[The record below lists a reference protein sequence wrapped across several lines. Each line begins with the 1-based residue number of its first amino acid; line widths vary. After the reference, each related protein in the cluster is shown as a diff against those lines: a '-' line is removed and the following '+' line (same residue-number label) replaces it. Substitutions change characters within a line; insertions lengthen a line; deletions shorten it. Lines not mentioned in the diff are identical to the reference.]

1 LQCLCNI
8 HIPDEKRYDLFTTKE
23 PSIFEAMALVHSR
36 IRRVIF
42 GSSNKLDGGLGG
54 TGLDHAIHSLPGT
67 NHHYRAFQ
75 CNPILEDD
83 LHALCEDLQTC

>member
-1 LQCLCNI
+1 MVSSFAS
-8 HIPDEKRYDLFTTKE
+8 YDLFTTNE
-23 PSIFEAMALVHSR
+23 PSIFEAMALVHAR

-42 GSSNKLDGGLGG
+42 GFSNKFDGGLGG

-75 CNPILEDD
+75 CDAELIDD
-83 LHALCEDLQTC
+83 LYTSCDDLKTV